1 MDGRHRE
8 RAGRWLPFPFSRSNL
23 RKRDFP
29 AAAEDEKRDDA
40 EASEGGDVTY
50 VLSNSRV
57 SMLRLRTSMLC
68 FYMPSLL
75 SLGASEVIL
84 IINLVNFKFNLF
96 K

>member
-40 EASEGGDVTY
+40 EASEGCTFQLSRLDASPLLNADV
-50 VLSNSRV
+50 VLMAS
-57 SMLRLRTSMLC
+57 
-68 FYMPSLL
+68 PL
-75 SLGASEVIL
+75 SSGASEVI
-84 IINLVNFKFNLF
+84 NYS
-96 K
+96 